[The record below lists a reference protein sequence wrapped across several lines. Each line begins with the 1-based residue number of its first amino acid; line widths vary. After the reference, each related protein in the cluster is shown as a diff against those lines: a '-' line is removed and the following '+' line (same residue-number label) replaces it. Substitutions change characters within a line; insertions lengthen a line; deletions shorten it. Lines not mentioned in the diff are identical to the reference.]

1 MTGVVTEIL
10 TWCQQENPVAAS
22 VLPIF
27 VNDFNGTQMN
37 PSSKPAGAVT
47 PEQAEQL
54 SRDGE
59 ALLIDIRGPDEWAQ
73 SGIAETAIPISV
85 HEPGFVEKLN
95 EAMGGDTSRATML
108 ICATGG
114 RTSAVV
120 RQLRQMGYDGI
131 IDVPE
136 GMFGN
141 AYGPGWVG
149 AGLPV
154 KPYKSE

>member
-1 MTGVVTEIL
+1 MIGG
-10 TWCQQENPVAAS
+10 QEYDGTVGAVPS
-22 VLPIF
+22 QT
-27 VNDFNGTQMN
+27 DFLDMN
-37 PSSKPAGAVT
+37 EPSKPAGAVT

-59 ALLIDIRGPDEWAQ
+59 AILIDIRGPDEWAQ
-73 SGIAETAIPISV
+73 SGLAEGALAISV
-85 HEPGFVEKLN
+85 HEPGFVERLN
-95 EAMGGDTSRATML
+95 EAMGGDLSRPTMP
-108 ICATGG
+108 ICSTGG
-114 RTSAVV
+114 RSGQVV

-141 AYGPGWVG
+141 YYGPGWIG